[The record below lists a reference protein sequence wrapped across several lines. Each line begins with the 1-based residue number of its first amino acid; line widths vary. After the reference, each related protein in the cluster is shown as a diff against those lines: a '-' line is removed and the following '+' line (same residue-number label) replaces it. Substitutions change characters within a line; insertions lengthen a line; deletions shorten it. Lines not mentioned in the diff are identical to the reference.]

1 MKKETRSRETSLCL
15 QPSSA
20 SCCYC
25 QLRIKIP
32 KQGQVDPKI
41 PLLGERSTL
50 CPDEQQVDL
59 DRDCTFLLL
68 RELPLIPEMSS
79 WPRDS
84 WRCTYMSIFIHLVD
98 KEVDVARWYS
108 NVLSIL
114 ELAHN
119 SCCIYEDSIINFLVE
134 NLLKIW
140 RYSTLILRRWSFRLR
155 NLSWKVKWV
164 VLLEFFSSPTLSRRN
179 WIVSMLSLVLHLCL
193 QNDLLVE
200 CTDMSWDQTGIKGEP
215 SCKLGCARP
224 FCGVDWISRWRG
236 GDLDRRAFVR
246 FLAPTPNPCPS
257 NPNGS
262 VPPNFGC

>member
-84 WRCTYMSIFIHLVD
+84 WRCTYMSTFIHLVD
-98 KEVDVARWYS
+98 KEVDIARWYS

-119 SCCIYEDSIINFLVE
+119 SCCIYEDSMINFLVD
-134 NLLKIW
+134 NHLKIW
-140 RYSTLILRRWSFRLR
+140 RYSTLILRMWSFRLR
-155 NLSWKVKWV
+155 NLSWNVNWV
-164 VLLEFFSSPTLSRRN
+164 VLLEFFLHSHTIQEKLNSFNIVFSVALMLAKWFVSGMHWHVLRPN
-179 WIVSMLSLVLHLCL
+179 WNQGRAQL
-193 QNDLLVE
+193 QIRL
-200 CTDMSWDQTGIKGEP
+200 
-215 SCKLGCARP
+215 RP
-224 FCGVDWISRWRG
+224 AILWSG
-236 GDLDRRAFVR
+236 LD
-246 FLAPTPNPCPS
+246 
-257 NPNGS
+257 
-262 VPPNFGC
+262 